1 MYVMYYASML
11 RCWQLVRILVR
22 TNHPYLRVGRHTYP
36 HLREAIIDPSSRG
49 AHPIPQCRQDRCSSP
64 GVHEV
69 GHHYSISL
77 SSTTSLLSWPLLV
90 SHHCS
95 NHSTSH
101 HDCLTLAE
109 KPFFPFRSLPLKCVA
124 IWVACWMFASHDSAL
139 HRRILVLCLIF
150 GDNLTTWLHSHMHGR
165 PT

>member
-1 MYVMYYASML
+1 LLNGGTSH
-11 RCWQLVRILVR
+11 IS
-22 TNHPYLRVGRHTYP
+22 
-36 HLREAIIDPSSRG
+36 PSSRSY
-49 AHPIPQCRQDRCSSP
+49 HRSQQSKSSP
-64 GVHEV
+64 DSPMSTSSLFFPWGPR
-69 GHHYSISL
+69 GWSSLLSLSL
-77 SSTTSLLSWPLLV
+77 SSTTFLLSWPLLV

-150 GDNLTTWLHSHMHGR
+150 GDNLTTWLHSHMRGR